1 MSGRGIIAQE
11 PDQMCEICG
20 KIDECRPYGPN
31 NEQVCFD
38 CAMATPESKAIAEK
52 KMAAYIFGEEDDGEY

>member
-11 PDQMCEICG
+11 PDQMCEMCG

-31 NEQVCFD
+31 DEQVCFD
-38 CAMATPESKAIAEK
+38 CAMNKVGKETVEK
-52 KMAAYIFGEEDDGEY
+52 KMAQYIFGEESE